1 MSDRMTGKSVII
13 TGAAKGIGRGVAEVF
28 AEEGADVVIADVDLD
43 EAEAAAA
50 AIRDGGGAA
59 VAAHVDVTDP
69 DSLEACVSDTVERT
83 GGLDVLIHN
92 AGIYPDVRL
101 VDMSVEDW
109 DQVHGVNLRGTF
121 LAVKA
126 VLPTMLEQGRGRIV
140 ITSSITG
147 PRVGNPGLAH
157 YSASKAGVN
166 GFVKTAAIEL
176 ARSGITIN
184 TVEPGNIM
192 TPGMTDVL
200 GADYIRDQERSIPM
214 GKLGTPEDIAYAML
228 YLASDEAGYVTGQ
241 SIVVDGGQIL
251 PESLVDVS

>member
-1 MSDRMTGKSVII
+1 
-13 TGAAKGIGRGVAEVF
+13 
-28 AEEGADVVIADVDLD
+28 
-43 EAEAAAA
+43 
-50 AIRDGGGAA
+50 
-59 VAAHVDVTDP
+59 VDV
-69 DSLEACVSDTVERT
+69 LV
-83 GGLDVLIHN
+83 HN

-101 VDMSVEDW
+101 VDMTVEDW
-109 DQVHGVNLRGTF
+109 DRVHAVNLRGTF

-126 VLPTMLEQGRGRIV
+126 VLPVMLEQGKGRIV

-166 GFVKTAAIEL
+166 GFIKTAAIEL
-176 ARSGITIN
+176 ARSGITVN
-184 TVEPGNIM
+184 AVEPGNIL

-214 GKLGTPEDIAYAML
+214 GTLGTPEDIAYAML
-228 YLASDEAGYVTGQ
+228 YLASDEAAYVTGQ

-251 PESLVDVS
+251 PESLLDVS